1 MHFYIYVVA
10 RCCRCCRHRP
20 RPPPPPCCV
29 KFPPLLILLIIIP
42 APIHLIVL
50 VVDVLGEA
58 LVLLHRLQPIF
69 SQQIS
74 LCFTTF
80 LYFLLHINHSVQH
93 F

>member
-10 RCCRCCRHRP
+10 RCCRHRP
-20 RPPPPPCCV
+20 RPPLPPCCT

-58 LVLLHRLQPIF
+58 LTPLHCLAEPELFLVGVHLLQ
-69 SQQIS
+69 
-74 LCFTTF
+74 T
-80 LYFLLHINHSVQH
+80 
-93 F
+93 